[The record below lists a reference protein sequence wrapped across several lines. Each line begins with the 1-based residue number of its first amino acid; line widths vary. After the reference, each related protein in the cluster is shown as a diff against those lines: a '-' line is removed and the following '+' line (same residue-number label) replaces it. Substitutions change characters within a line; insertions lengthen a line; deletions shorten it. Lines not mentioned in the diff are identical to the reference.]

1 MMLTIC
7 FVRKG
12 FEGMIGPPDPLVS
25 MSQRIESTNLVRC
38 KLNLKLG
45 GGECVLQE
53 QKSVEVGVCLVGG
66 FVGVLLTEPTF
77 TVAPLPSPRIRIPK
91 VWPCGVPRLTDL
103 GWGRATVTDRSG

>member
-45 GGECVLQE
+45 GECVLQE
-53 QKSVEVGVCLVGG
+53 QK
-66 FVGVLLTEPTF
+66 
-77 TVAPLPSPRIRIPK
+77 
-91 VWPCGVPRLTDL
+91 L
-103 GWGRATVTDRSG
+103 GL